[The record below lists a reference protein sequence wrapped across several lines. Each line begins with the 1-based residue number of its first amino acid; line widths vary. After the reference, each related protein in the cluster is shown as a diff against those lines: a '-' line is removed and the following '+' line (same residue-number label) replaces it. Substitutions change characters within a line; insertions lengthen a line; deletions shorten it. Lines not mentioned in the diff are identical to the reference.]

1 MRTRRRSK
9 PTSTRAGVS
18 DLLAT
23 LGGLALSAFLAATF
37 LPGTT
42 EVVLAGLVLAADI
55 EPWLLITVAS
65 VFNVLGSAVNFV
77 IGHYL
82 ARLQGSRFMPVG
94 PDQLARARRWFQRYG
109 VWALLMSWLPFIGDA
124 LPVVAGY
131 MRANPWVAFP
141 LIAIGKT
148 ARFVAVVWAA
158 EAGSAVIS

>member
-1 MRTRRRSK
+1 M
-9 PTSTRAGVS
+9 RAGGS
-18 DLLAT
+18 DLLAA

-42 EVVLAGLVLAADI
+42 EVVLTGLVLAADI

-65 VFNVLGSAVNFV
+65 VFNVLGSGVNFV

-82 ARLQGSRFMPVG
+82 ARFQGSRFMPVSA
-94 PDQLARARRWFQRYG
+94 DQLDRARGWFRRYG
-109 VWALLMSWLPFIGDA
+109 VWTLLMSWLPFIGDA

-131 MRANPWVAFP
+131 MRANPWIAFP

-148 ARFVAVVWAA
+148 VRFIAIVWAA
-158 EAGSAVIS
+158 EAGSSLVG